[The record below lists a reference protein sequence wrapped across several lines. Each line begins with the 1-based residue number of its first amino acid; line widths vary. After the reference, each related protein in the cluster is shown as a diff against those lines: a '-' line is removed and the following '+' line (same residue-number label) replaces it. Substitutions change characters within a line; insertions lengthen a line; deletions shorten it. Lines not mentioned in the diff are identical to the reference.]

1 MFRVSFWFFFRGGAD
16 GNFGTLVL
24 LFFRKIAILTP
35 VFCHYAF
42 QSSQMAFFDPIFAI
56 FSKNS
61 NFDLCI
67 LPFAV
72 KSAVYLFRTI
82 PVPFAVNQNHLP
94 RGCTPE
100 CAGMRV
106 GVEGAAKS
114 LHLPRLHA
122 LQVTPAGVSVEG
134 DFVLGWPDVHCHP
147 NLNSVSFPDL
157 G

>member
-1 MFRVSFWFFFRGGAD
+1 MVSFGCVSGEFLVFLPWRRGWQFWHPG
-16 GNFGTLVL
+16 
-24 LFFRKIAILTP
+24 
-35 VFCHYAF
+35 
-42 QSSQMAFFDPIFAI
+42 FAI
-56 FSKNS
+56 FPENSNFDPCFLPLRLPEQPNGIFRPYFCHFLKKNS

-122 LQVTPAGVSVEG
+122 LQVTPAGGSVEG
-134 DFVLGWPDVHCHP
+134 DFV
-147 NLNSVSFPDL
+147 
-157 G
+157 